1 MTAQIGDKYF
11 FDGDAYSIVAMSERL
26 SFNPVDY
33 GLTPRFA
40 CTACWDG
47 YWCDY
52 DISEKGILLKN
63 LYINCADNS
72 YPETNG
78 VSVSDFSEEEHNH
91 WGHHVYEN
99 INIPMKYSG
108 KIVVGKGFIQK
119 YYIHMGYQ
127 RAWAYETLVELVFEK
142 GVLTQKI
149 DHSGVAEALR
159 KSLDKTGGAQA
170 GESIFGQLSGSTEQF
185 VEESFSL
192 DLINKCW
199 WIDDGTPKKPKR

>member
-1 MTAQIGDKYF
+1 MTAQIGDKYL
-11 FDGDAYSIVAMSERL
+11 FDGDSYSIVAMSERL
-26 SFNPVDY
+26 SFNPADY
-33 GLTPRFA
+33 GLIPRFA

-52 DISEKGILLKN
+52 EISEKGILLKN

-72 YPETNG
+72 YPEING
-78 VSVSDFSEEEHNH
+78 VSVSDFNEEEHNY

-127 RAWAYETLVELVFEK
+127 RAWAYETLAELVFEK

-149 DHSGVAEALR
+149 DHSGVAEELR
-159 KSLDKTGGAQA
+159 KNLDKTGGAHA
-170 GESIFGQLSGSTEQF
+170 GESIFGHRVGSTEQF